1 MEVIIIGVAW
11 LLIHLASKKGAR
23 KLSQP
28 SSSYAAK
35 SENYSS
41 PRRDEYRPK
50 SKREKAIVD
59 AVETGA
65 TLHFRYTDQ
74 DGVITTR
81 SVKPPISSGVTRLKS
96 FVWWR
101 TVILGMTS
109 GLLSCQKFF
118 QLSYSFEISKW
129 AGCRSL
135 QIES

>member
-1 MEVIIIGVAW
+1 MEVIIIIGVAW

-28 SSSYAAK
+28 SSSYAAE

-50 SKREKAIVD
+50 SKRERAIVD
-59 AVETGA
+59 AVKTGA

-81 SVKPPISSGVTRLKS
+81 SVKPLHLERRHETKVLCLVAHCHLRNDERT
-96 FVWWR
+96 FV
-101 TVILGMTS
+101 VSKIEELECSHLG
-109 GLLSCQKFF
+109 
-118 QLSYSFEISKW
+118 YYE
-129 AGCRSL
+129 
-135 QIES
+135 